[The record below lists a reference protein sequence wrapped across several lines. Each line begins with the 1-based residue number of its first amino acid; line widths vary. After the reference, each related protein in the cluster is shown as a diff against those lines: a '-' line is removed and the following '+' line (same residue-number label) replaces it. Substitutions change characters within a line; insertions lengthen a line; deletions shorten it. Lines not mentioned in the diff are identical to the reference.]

1 MSDHLLTVTI
11 TVPEDLPADES
22 ARLTAMIERLG
33 FTALHGPCPP
43 AAGVVRV
50 NDPVLVAEARAA
62 ATADDDGV
70 AVAVPISVGR
80 TWSEARARA
89 DLDLRFSADRDPER
103 VGLFGAFE
111 DVQEQVL
118 ELARAGADGL
128 VLDIP
133 LERDIADVLAQ
144 IRALVVGAAP
154 LLREMA
160 PAARSEVP
168 ETVFYAEDW
177 TAPEG
182 YFDL

>member
-1 MSDHLLTVTI
+1 MNDHLLTVAI
-11 TVPEDLPADES
+11 TVPDDLPADES
-22 ARLTAMIERLG
+22 ARLAAMVERLG
-33 FTALHGPCPP
+33 FTALRGPCPH
-43 AAGVVRV
+43 AEGVVRA

-62 ATADDDGV
+62 AVDGADV
-70 AVAVPISVGR
+70 IVAVPISLGR
-80 TWSEARARA
+80 TWGEARARA
-89 DLDLRFSADRDPER
+89 DLEPRFTADLDPER
-103 VGLFGAFE
+103 IGLFGAFE
-111 DVQEQVL
+111 DVQDQVL